1 VRISLVVVALAT
13 IGRQEAAPRRPAG
26 VAIPVKASLE
36 TISGVRPLRDGRL
49 LLSDAKRAAVYLVD
63 PKTGVA
69 QQIGSAG
76 GQSTQY
82 AQPGGF
88 YSGLAD
94 TIYLLD
100 RGQARFLVISPSGSI
115 VESRS
120 IKRRGVSGSSSADQ
134 DFQQV
139 DLHGLAYFIDQGH
152 RFAALTGA
160 VAKDSAALVRFDPSS
175 QHYDTIATLRES
187 EKKVTQVDEHTQFT
201 RAIHGSPRDGWGI
214 TADGSVAVVRATPY
228 RIDWYSPS
236 GALTRGPVTQIEAI
250 AYTDAEKAEI
260 SARNAKS
267 AGSVGVSGMGASVS
281 SASLGDLFAPTKAP
295 FEADGVT
302 VSSDGRVWVPRSQRA
317 TVTTV
322 LYDVF
327 NRRGE
332 RVDRIELPP
341 RSRVVGF
348 GANSVFV
355 VERDEAGT
363 PSLHR
368 YSLQDQR

>member
-1 VRISLVVVALAT
+1 MKISLAVVAFAT
-13 IGRQEAAPRRPAG
+13 IGRQEPAPRRPAG
-26 VAIPVKASLE
+26 IAIPVKTSLE

-49 LLSDAKRAAVYLVD
+49 LLSDAKHAAVYLVD
-63 PKTGVA
+63 PKTGLA
-69 QQIGSAG
+69 RQLGSAG

-100 RGQARFLVISPSGSI
+100 RAQARFLVVAPNGSI

-134 DFQQV
+134 DFQQIDV
-139 DLHGLAYFIDQGH
+139 RGLAYFIDQGH
-152 RFAALTGA
+152 RFAAITGA
-160 VAKDSAALVRFDPSS
+160 VAKDSAALLRFDASS
-175 QHYDTIATLRES
+175 QHYDTIATLRQS

-214 TADGSVAVVRATPY
+214 AADGSVAVVRAAPY
-228 RIDWYSPS
+228 RVDWYSSS
-236 GALTRGPVTQIEAI
+236 GALTRGPVIQIEPI
-250 AYTDAEKAEI
+250 PYTEAEKAEI

-267 AGSVGVSGMGASVS
+267 SGSVGVSSMGASVS

-295 FEADGVT
+295 FDADGIV
-302 VSSDGRVWVPRSQRA
+302 VSSDGRAWVPRSQRA

-327 NRRGE
+327 NRKGE

-341 RSRVVGF
+341 RSRIIGF
-348 GANSVFV
+348 GANAIFV
-355 VERDEAGT
+355 VERDEAGIL
-363 PSLHR
+363 SLHR
-368 YSLQDQR
+368 YTL